1 VLAIIF
7 GLKRFAA
14 DGTGVLPVLVILA
27 GLVAGWLF
35 IRRQLRL
42 ADPLIDLR
50 LFRLPAFSASL
61 ATYGLT
67 VFLMFGGFLFLPQFL
82 QLVRG
87 LSPITAGMWTMP
99 WAAAFVVGSW
109 VTPPLAKRMK
119 RANLISGGL
128 VLGAAAYGM
137 LAVMD
142 ADTGFAWF
150 AVATSILALGLAPVV
165 TLTTDV
171 IVGSAPPERA
181 GAASAI
187 SETSAEFGGAV
198 GIAVFGSIGVAVYR
212 LMVNR
217 ALPPDLSPDVA
228 DRVRSTLGGAA
239 EAVAHLP
246 AAVSQP
252 MLEAAQGA
260 FVRGLQLCAVV
271 SAIGTLALAV
281 FAAVMLRRM
290 ESRHRAT

>member
-1 VLAIIF
+1 
-7 GLKRFAA
+7 
-14 DGTGVLPVLVILA
+14 
-27 GLVAGWLF
+27 VAGWLF
-35 IRRQLRL
+35 VRRQLRL

-50 LFRLPAFSASL
+50 LFQLPAFSASL

-87 LSPITAGMWTMP
+87 LSPFTAGVWTIP
-99 WAAAFVVGSW
+99 WALAFVVGSW
-109 VTPPLAKRMK
+109 ATPPLAKRMR
-119 RANLISGGL
+119 RATLISGGL
-128 VLGAAAYGM
+128 VLAAGAYGM

-150 AVATSILALGLAPVV
+150 AVATVCLALGLAPVV

-171 IVGSAPPERA
+171 VIGSAPPERA

-212 LMVNR
+212 LLIADAM
-217 ALPPDLSPDVA
+217 PPSLSPDIA
-228 DRVRSTLGGAA
+228 SRVSSTLGAA
-239 EAVAHLP
+239 ADAVAQLP
-246 AAVSQP
+246 PSVSQP
-252 MLEAAQGA
+252 LLESAQGA

-271 SAIGTLALAV
+271 SAVGTLALAV
-281 FAAVMLRRM
+281 FAAMTLRRM
-290 ESRHRAT
+290 ESRHRAPATGAA